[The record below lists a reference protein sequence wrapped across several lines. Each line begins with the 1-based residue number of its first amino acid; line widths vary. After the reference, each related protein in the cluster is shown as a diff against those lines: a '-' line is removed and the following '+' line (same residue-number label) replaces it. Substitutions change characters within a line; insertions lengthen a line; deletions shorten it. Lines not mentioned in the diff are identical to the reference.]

1 MAYYELLAA
10 DLCSWRF
17 EIGEQKKCFSLLV
30 ELLPPSGVAAFAGHE
45 AVCPL
50 FLGSAYHQ

>member
-30 ELLPPSGVAAFAGHE
+30 KLLPPSGVAAFAGHE